1 MFKFK
6 ENLQKEH
13 EDELDTDFLNQP
25 DEEDT
30 GEPDRPS
37 LGERL
42 RAALFG
48 RDDDNDR
55 DFDGLDDD
63 IDFDNDDNIYG
74 SAADEHVYDEDEADL
89 FNDPTRPD
97 GEQYDEFL

>member
-6 ENLQKEH
+6 KDLTKEY
-13 EDELDTDFLNQP
+13 EDEPDIDYFNQS
-25 DEEDT
+25 DEVVSES
-30 GEPDRPS
+30 DRPS

-42 RAALFG
+42 KSALFG

-55 DFDGLDDD
+55 DFNDLDDT
-63 IDFDNDDNIYG
+63 IDFDNDDDIYG
-74 SAADEHVYDEDEADL
+74 SSADEHIYNEDEADL

>member
-1 MFKFK
+1 MFKLKKDLTK
-6 ENLQKEH
+6 EYD
-13 EDELDTDFLNQP
+13 DEPDIDYFNQS
-25 DEEDT
+25 DEIASES
-30 GEPDRPS
+30 DRPS

-55 DFDGLDDD
+55 DFNDLDDT
-63 IDFDNDDNIYG
+63 IDFDNDDDIYG
-74 SAADEHVYDEDEADL
+74 SSADEHIYNEDEADL